1 MNAASFCIAAYRP
14 DPVQPPLFDVPADGW
29 GAAIAAPERPQA
41 AGLVTYKTTGPTFLD
56 VSFQHKNVQERRVG
70 RLRRIVWAC
79 GHLHLF
85 ASPMG
90 FRENVWFCT
99 LTYRPGDNWKP
110 GHISRCL
117 KSVRKWCKRRCI
129 PFRYVW
135 VAELQNRGALHYH
148 LAIWLPKRIQLPKF
162 DKQGWWPH
170 GMTQRAIA
178 KNAVGY
184 SMKYLSKISEFH
196 IFPKGVRIHGY
207 GGLTQQ
213 ARSICSWLNLPSWCK
228 QRFGVG
234 QLQTIAGRR
243 VVRETGEVLE
253 AMYRRV
259 FFPGGMRLYPN
270 GQLPERFA
278 DGPYSAIDRFTSL
291 AVVS

>member
-1 MNAASFCIAAYRP
+1 VNAELFLPFFRP
-14 DPVQPPLFDVPADGW
+14 SPVQPRLFDAPAD
-29 GAAIAAPERPQA
+29 AIERQA
-41 AGLVTYKTTGPTFLD
+41 QRADRAEGAGLVPFKTTDPAFLE
-56 VSFQHKNVQERRVG
+56 VSFQHEIVQERRVG
-70 RLRRIVWAC
+70 RLRRTVWAC
-79 GHLHLF
+79 GHLHQF
-85 ASPMG
+85 ASPKG

-99 LTYRPGDNWKP
+99 LTYRGVDDWQP

-117 KSVRKWCKRRCI
+117 KAVRKWCKRRGV

-135 VAELQNRGALHYH
+135 VAELQKRGALHYH

-170 GMTQRAIA
+170 GMTQRVIA

-184 SMKYLSKISEFH
+184 LMKYLSKVSPFH
-196 IFPKGVRIHGY
+196 QFPKGARLHGF

-213 ARSICSWLNLPSWCK
+213 ARSICAWLNLPSWCK

-253 AMYRRV
+253 AMYSRV
-259 FFPGGMRLYPN
+259 FHPAGMRLYAN
-270 GQLPERFA
+270 GPVPERWA
-278 DGPYSAIDRFTSL
+278 DGPYSAIDCFAS
-291 AVVS
+291 AQGAP